1 MKKMFLLLLCV
12 CLLVSCSGSDTAAT
26 VAGKKITKGE
36 LEFYLASIKSQL
48 SDTELS
54 ADWQTEIE
62 GEKAIDVAK
71 QRALEIAVSDIEYR
85 MVAKARGIELGE
97 EDKKQID
104 SIKNQVISSHGG
116 EEGYKSFLKE
126 NNITDKFIGLMC
138 ESMVYYEKLSDK
150 LEKDEPFTEEALSE
164 YYTENKKTI
173 DGDSKKAKHIL
184 ILTMDPQT
192 GEVFSEDVQNEKK
205 ELAESLLERINGGE
219 DFDTLMK
226 EYTEDP
232 GLATAPDGYVF
243 KPGDMVPEFEQAVDS
258 VSEGGITLCKSDYGY
273 HIIKRVPIEYSD
285 MKEQVKEV
293 AMRSKITEMLKDWEK
308 ENDIKVEINEEVMKS
323 VK

>member
-1 MKKMFLLLLCV
+1 
-12 CLLVSCSGSDTAAT
+12 
-26 VAGKKITKGE
+26 
-36 LEFYLASIKSQL
+36 
-48 SDTELS
+48 
-54 ADWQTEIE
+54 
-62 GEKAIDVAK
+62 
-71 QRALEIAVSDIEYR
+71 
-85 MVAKARGIELGE
+85 
-97 EDKKQID
+97 
-104 SIKNQVISSHGG
+104 
-116 EEGYKSFLKE
+116 
-126 NNITDKFIGLMC
+126 
-138 ESMVYYEKLSDK
+138 MVYYEKLSEK

-192 GEVFSEDVQNEKK
+192 GEVFSEDIQNEKK

-323 VK
+323 VKWRQK